1 MEYLI
6 RDSVVQNLR
15 ILHFLAFSIV
25 LFFSGLVQAQPK
37 VWHVALN
44 YSSSPSLLDGYVGSY
59 LDDSR
64 TRTAKDEQDRKP
76 IVIVKID
83 SFIDGDTSILGG
95 RITHFSSPNVSLD
108 TAETTKDFRSRYDED
123 PELLA
128 KHARSIAATRGLAP
142 SEVTRE
148 MVEQHG
154 AEVAAY
160 SKALQ
165 MVGQDPNNLKLQ
177 KTVLG
182 IDAHGHDIA
191 DVVNPVTGVNI
202 TKALNTPKYNLNYYS
217 EDNQPYFSSYAQSV
231 SCIHFIVEC
240 DASSFKEIILVG
252 VLGASSMSSFRSN
265 GSVDRLVAELDQV
278 VGAGVDDLKKGVRS
292 LLDDT
297 GEAGKYF
304 INSAKSGSSNGQFAI
319 AVMHYVGVGDIVINW
334 RQAKE
339 WFKMSA
345 DNGHIYAQLA
355 LGYMYRNGIGVL
367 INDYYADKY
376 FSMACPIL
384 KVNLTKFSKIK
395 IGSEIVREE
404 CDL

>member
-1 MEYLI
+1 M
-6 RDSVVQNLR
+6 
-15 ILHFLAFSIV
+15 
-25 LFFSGLVQAQPK
+25 P
-37 VWHVALN
+37 N
-44 YSSSPSLLDGYVGSY
+44 YSSSPTLLDDYVSTHLESSLL
-59 LDDSR
+59 
-64 TRTAKDEQDRKP
+64 KRKRE
-76 IVIVKID
+76 IQERKKAALRA
-83 SFIDGDTSILGG
+83 FTNTIDGDTSVIDNQSVRFGA
-95 RITHFSSPNVSLD
+95 PNISLD
-108 TAETTKDFRSRYDED
+108 TAETAKDFRSRYDED

-165 MVGQDPNNLKLQ
+165 MEGQDPNNLKLQ